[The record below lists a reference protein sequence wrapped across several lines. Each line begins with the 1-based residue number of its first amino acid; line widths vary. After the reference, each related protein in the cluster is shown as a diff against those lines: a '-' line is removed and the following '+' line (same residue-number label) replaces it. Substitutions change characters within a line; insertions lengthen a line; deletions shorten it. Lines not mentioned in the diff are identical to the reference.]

1 MIRLDSLGGL
11 ALVQSVRGA
20 GFADRS
26 GLPTPVSGYEMQN
39 VLLNALCHLWAPR
52 TSRGRGRGRG
62 GRRQCPFLSLMLSER
77 KFLKGKM

>member
-20 GFADRS
+20 GFADGN

-52 TSRGRGRGRG
+52 TSRGRRG
-62 GRRQCPFLSLMLSER
+62 GRCGGSSALFSLMLSER

>member
-20 GFADRS
+20 GFADRN

-52 TSRGRGRGRG
+52 TSRGRGG
-62 GRRQCPFLSLMLSER
+62 GGVGGAVPFFLSCFVRGS
-77 KFLKGKM
+77 F